1 MYMANTSKLAWDD
14 NPPAT
19 WMEQNNIDICMV
31 ILLSRLRI
39 LPTKSHNYIE
49 PRALIILKV
58 VTALTAFPENIH
70 VPDTVLSI
78 LHVLTHLILTT
89 IP

>member
-1 MYMANTSKLAWDD
+1 ML
-14 NPPAT
+14 
-19 WMEQNNIDICMV
+19 
-31 ILLSRLRI
+31 ILFSRLRI
-39 LPTKSHNYIE
+39 PHTKSHNYIE

-58 VTALTAFPENIH
+58 VAALTALTENIH